1 MNSMNGGS
9 RWQWIA
15 GTCLAARMS
24 FMATLGPHT
33 PLPPLPPTYAH
44 PLKLHYHTSV
54 HSLKLCVE
62 KSQEIIRKKCWKQA
76 STTSPVFS
84 QYLQSNRDGWPT
96 FGKDFPFCLICVIG
110 PHLIH
115 IMVMW
120 KVNYLVFH
128 HSRLSGCYELARN
141 HTNSLLWKTLK
152 LCARW
157 RGWVWGS
164 EMPIDICLG
173 LFSNQ
178 QPFFRHSTLT
188 RPCCHT
194 SINTSTFSHH
204 TVKVTNY
211 VN

>member
-76 STTSPVFS
+76 STSSPVFS

-157 RGWVWGS
+157 RA
-164 EMPIDICLG
+164 LG
-173 LFSNQ
+173 LRKQNANRYLASLASDRTTR
-178 QPFFRHSTLT
+178 QPFSGSPQYTDPVLLLLLFVRQAQIPR
-188 RPCCHT
+188 RPLL
-194 SINTSTFSHH
+194 
-204 TVKVTNY
+204 
-211 VN
+211 